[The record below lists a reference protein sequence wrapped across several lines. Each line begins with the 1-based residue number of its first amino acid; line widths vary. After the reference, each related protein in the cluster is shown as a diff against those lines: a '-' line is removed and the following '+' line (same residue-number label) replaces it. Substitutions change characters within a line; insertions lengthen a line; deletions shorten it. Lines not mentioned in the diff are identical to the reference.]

1 MATELEPPNT
11 NLTPQTAAL
20 KGGRHL
26 EVPEGTHITDRGAY
40 FKTDLPL
47 EVWHE
52 FGRLLKHVTNAVY
65 FWRADWLDYGRKT
78 YGTQAV
84 ADAVIQLELD
94 LGELKH
100 ADTLNKLVERSSK
113 VGKEH
118 HFIVAQARLDP
129 IAQHM
134 WLELSEQETL
144 TPRELQ
150 ESIRAGQVVKLYAE
164 DYERKGGFASIEGLF
179 AMWKML
185 RRQIGDLWIEWTD
198 KEIAAFL
205 RYLEPLEAFAQQLRD
220 KLHHK

>member
-1 MATELEPPNT
+1 M
-11 NLTPQTAAL
+11 LTPQTVAL
-20 KGGRHL
+20 EGGRHL
-26 EVPEGTHITDRGAY
+26 QVPDGTHITDRAAY
-40 FKTDLPL
+40 FKPDLPI
-47 EVWHE
+47 ETWHE
-52 FGRLLKHVTNAVY
+52 FGILLKHVTSAVY

-78 YGTQAV
+78 YGTGAV
-84 ADAVIQLELD
+84 ADAVLQLELD

-100 ADTLNKLVERSSK
+100 ADTLNKLCERNSR

-118 HFIVAQARLDP
+118 HFIVANSRLDAV
-129 IAQHM
+129 AQHM
-134 WLELSEQETL
+134 WLQLSEKEKL

-185 RRQIGDLWIEWTD
+185 RRQIGDFWREWTP

-205 RYLEPLEAFAQQLRD
+205 RYLEPMEDFARQLRE
-220 KLHHK
+220 KLRD